1 MADRIFGITNPGKVR
16 DNNEDVFI
24 AEEIAGQLIIA
35 GVIDGVGGYAGG
47 EVAAALTKETILKEL
62 SVKGKDITEQLLLAF
77 NLSNEQIIAEK
88 QGNTEFAEMA
98 CVATLAVINQQDN
111 QLHYIHVG
119 DTRLYLFRDNSLI
132 KLSHDQ
138 SFVGFLEDSG
148 RITEDAAMSHPK
160 RNQIN
165 QALGLE
171 SRAGKTDV
179 YFETGFSPFL
189 PGDLCLICSDGLTDL
204 VNKTIISSILTAEGS
219 LQVKAEKLV
228 EAANN
233 AGGKDN
239 ITVVLVRNDKP
250 FVQHDMTRPAAD
262 HISSVSQLE
271 GSVYTA
277 TAANQ
282 PLNTLPASANQAVG
296 NGTSINQN
304 RSSADQSAVPASVAQ
319 GVPKPDH
326 SLAKSVEVS
335 NDVKS
340 YKPKNNKVLLILL
353 SLICLFFI
361 TASVALYNSLIEE
374 RADFKRKSAVV
385 IIPLNPQEKML
396 RDALANLKT
405 DTLILSA
412 DQYTHVIHLSQAIP
426 VNRDTL
432 VLRTN
437 AITFQSDSA
446 YKGPAFILSGNSKHI
461 TIDQAILENFETG
474 ILAPAN
480 VVELKNVSFK
490 NIKYPLQLSFEFPDH
505 SYVSGRLTRR
515 VYQADSLMKK

>member
-62 SVKGKDITEQLLLAF
+62 QAKGKDITEQLLLAF
-77 NLSNEQIIAEK
+77 NLANEQIIAEK

-204 VNKTIISSILTAEGS
+204 VNKTVISSILTAAGS

-250 FVQHDMTRPAAD
+250 VVQHDMTRPAAD
-262 HISSVSQLE
+262 HTGSVSQPE
-271 GSVYTA
+271 VSV
-277 TAANQ
+277 
-282 PLNTLPASANQAVG
+282 NT
-296 NGTSINQN
+296 
-304 RSSADQSAVPASVAQ
+304 VPAGA
-319 GVPKPDH
+319 GAVPKPDH
-326 SLAKSVEVS
+326 SLAKSIEVS

-340 YKPKNNKVLLILL
+340 YQPKNNKVLLILL

-361 TASVALYNSLIEE
+361 AASVGLYNSLIEE

-385 IIPLNPQEKML
+385 VIPLNPQEKML
-396 RDALANLKT
+396 RDALANLKS

-426 VNRDTL
+426 VHRDTL

-437 AITFQSDSA
+437 SITFQSDSG
-446 YKGPAFILSGNSKHI
+446 YKGPAFILSGNSKYV
-461 TIDQAILENFETG
+461 TIDQATLENFETG
-474 ILAPAN
+474 IIAPAN

-490 NIKYPLQLSFEFPDH
+490 NIKYPIQLSFEFPDH